1 MGVFNYKDIYCE
13 MKDLIRHILR
23 EQVTDKVTKPGL
35 VYKITFINGKIY
47 IGQNTERNL
56 KFGDPFYVGSFN
68 REYVYQDLMNSGW
81 DGSSFPVISKEILW
95 QSDNTTIN
103 EVTKKEIEY
112 IKQYKSTNPQIGYN
126 QNRFKSY

>member
-56 KFGDPFYVGSFN
+56 KFGDPF
-68 REYVYQDLMNSGW
+68 
-81 DGSSFPVISKEILW
+81 
-95 QSDNTTIN
+95 
-103 EVTKKEIEY
+103 
-112 IKQYKSTNPQIGYN
+112 
-126 QNRFKSY
+126 